1 MRLAPMR
8 YKDFTWPHNPET
20 YQVERRRQV
29 AVHKVPFGGYV
40 LQDLG
45 AACRVLEGE
54 GTFVGKDAYGT
65 FRTLERVFDQPGP
78 GLLVH
83 PVWPASSAYFVTLE
97 LTEEPLP
104 DFVRYRFAFW
114 EDQGG
119 YGAGLTEIPVSGT
132 EETGSAGGSS
142 GGAPSYSGT
151 YVVRKGDTLWG
162 IAGRYDV
169 ALADLIAA
177 NPQINNPNLIYPG
190 ETVVIP

>member
-8 YKDFTWPHNPET
+8 YKEFTWPHNPET
-20 YQVERRRQV
+20 YQVEHRRQV

-45 AACRVLEGE
+45 AGCRVLEGE
-54 GTFVGKDAYGT
+54 GTFAGKDAYAT
-65 FRTLERVFDQPGP
+65 FRALEQVFDQPGP

-83 PVWPASSAYFVTLE
+83 PVWPASSAYFVTLQ

-119 YGAGLTEIPVSGT
+119 YKAGLTEIA
-132 EETGSAGGSS
+132 AGGKEE
-142 GGAPSYSGT
+142 GGSTGGASQSAPSYSGT

-162 IAGRYDV
+162 IAGRYGV

-177 NPQINNPNLIYPG
+177 NPQIKNPNLIYPG

>member
-8 YKDFTWPHNPET
+8 YKEFTWPHNPET
-20 YQVERRRQV
+20 YQVEHRRQV

-45 AACRVLEGE
+45 AGCRVLEGE
-54 GTFVGKDAYGT
+54 GTFAGKDAYAT
-65 FRTLERVFDQPGP
+65 FRALEQVFDQPGP

-83 PVWPASSAYFVTLE
+83 PVWPASSAYFVTLQ

-119 YGAGLTEIPVSGT
+119 YKAGLTEIAAGGT
-132 EETGSAGGSS
+132 EEGGSAGGASQP
-142 GGAPSYSGT
+142 APSYSGT

-162 IAGRYDV
+162 IAGRYGV

-177 NPQINNPNLIYPG
+177 NPQIKNPNLIYPG

>member
-8 YKDFTWPHNPET
+8 YKEFTWPHNPET

-45 AACRVLEGE
+45 ATCRVLEGE
-54 GTFVGKDAYGT
+54 GTFVGKDAYAT
-65 FRTLERVFDQPGP
+65 FRTLEQVFDQSGP

-132 EETGSAGGSS
+132 EEAGSAGGGAAASS
-142 GGAPSYSGT
+142 SYSGT
-151 YVVRKGDTLWG
+151 YLVCKGDTLWG
-162 IAGRYDV
+162 IAKRYGV
-169 ALADLIAA
+169 ALTDLIAA
-177 NPQINNPNLIYPG
+177 NPQIKNPNLIYPG

>member
-132 EETGSAGGSS
+132 EEAGSAGGSS
-142 GGAPSYSGT
+142 VGSPTYSGT

-177 NPQINNPNLIYPG
+177 NPQIKNPNLIYPG

>member
-8 YKDFTWPHNPET
+8 YKEFTWPHNPET
-20 YQVERRRQV
+20 YQVEHRRQV

-45 AACRVLEGE
+45 AGCRVLEGE
-54 GTFVGKDAYGT
+54 GTFAGKDAYAT
-65 FRTLERVFDQPGP
+65 FRALEQVFDQPGP

-83 PVWPASSAYFVTLE
+83 PVWPASSAYFVTLQ

-119 YGAGLTEIPVSGT
+119 YKAGLTEINAGGT
-132 EETGSAGGSS
+132 EEGGSAGEASQS
-142 GGAPSYSGT
+142 ASSYSGT

-162 IAGRYDV
+162 IAGRYGV
-169 ALADLIAA
+169 ALTALIAA
-177 NPQINNPNLIYPG
+177 NPQIKNPNLIYPG

>member
-8 YKDFTWPHNPET
+8 YKEFTCPHNPET
-20 YQVERRRQV
+20 YHVEHRRQV

-45 AACRVLEGE
+45 AGCRVLEGE
-54 GTFVGKDAYGT
+54 GTFAGKDAYAT
-65 FRTLERVFDQPGP
+65 FRALEQVFDQPGP

-83 PVWPASSAYFVTLE
+83 PVWPASSAYFVTLQ

-119 YGAGLTEIPVSGT
+119 YKAGLTEIAAGGT
-132 EETGSAGGSS
+132 EEGGSAGGASQP
-142 GGAPSYSGT
+142 APSYSGT

-162 IAGRYDV
+162 IAGRYGV

-177 NPQINNPNLIYPG
+177 NPQIKNPNLIYPG